1 VSIFRLDFQERKGGY
16 MSDDII
22 LQMSNI
28 EMNFPGVRALANVDF
43 TLRKGEVHSVMGEN
57 GAGKSTL
64 IKCLTGVYQMDS
76 GTILYDGKKIRPQS
90 VSDAMKLGISSVY
103 QEVNLCPN
111 LTVAENIFIGR
122 QPMKAGAL
130 VDWKK
135 MNKLSK
141 EALQKFDLDINVT
154 RNLDSYSV
162 AIQQMIAIAR
172 AVDVDAKILILDEPT
187 SSLDKEE
194 VARLFEVINKL
205 KSEGMAIIFISHFL
219 DQVYEISDR
228 ITVLRNGELIGEY
241 LAQDLPQ
248 IELVT
253 KMVGKDFDQIT
264 NLKKVAQKEDS
275 KVVIDAKKISV
286 NASIKDVDVTLKEG
300 EVLGFA
306 GLLGSGRSETAKALF
321 GIDRINDGAIS
332 IKGNA
337 VQLRSP
343 TVAIKQHIAFCPED
357 RKSDAVVA
365 ELTVRENIILAL
377 QGRMGMFKSM
387 SRKKQNELANK
398 YIDLLGIAT
407 PDAEKKIGEL
417 SGGNQQKCILARWLA
432 TEPDALIM
440 DEPTRGIDVGAKA
453 EIMKLTLELCEK
465 GMAVAFIS
473 SELEEV
479 VKLSNK
485 IIVMRDRRKIAE
497 LGEDEIDHDRIL
509 QTIAGGDSA

>member
-1 VSIFRLDFQERKGGY
+1 MEKDV
-16 MSDDII
+16 I

-76 GTILYDGKKIRPQS
+76 GKIIYDGKQIRPQS

-122 QPMKAGAL
+122 QPMKGVAL
-130 VDWKK
+130 VDWAK
-135 MNKLSK
+135 MNRLSQ
-141 EALQKFDLDINVT
+141 EALEKFNLEINVT

-162 AIQQMIAIAR
+162 AIQQMVAIAR
-172 AVDVDAKILILDEPT
+172 AVDVEAKILILDEPT
-187 SSLDKEE
+187 SSLDKDE
-194 VARLFEVINKL
+194 VNRLFEVIRKL

-241 LAQDLPQ
+241 LAEELPQ
-248 IELVT
+248 IELVK
-253 KMVGKDFDQIT
+253 KMVGKELEQMT
-264 NLKKVAQKEDS
+264 SLKRAAHKEEN
-275 KVVIDAKKISV
+275 KVVIEAESISV
-286 NASIKDVDVTLKEG
+286 DASIKDVDLSLREG

-306 GLLGSGRSETAKALF
+306 GLLGSGRSETARALF
-321 GIDRINDGAIS
+321 GIDRISEGTVS
-332 IKGNA
+332 INGSA

-343 TVAIKQHIAFCPED
+343 TTAIKHKIAFCPED
-357 RKSDAVVA
+357 RKRDAVVA

-377 QGRMGMFKSM
+377 QGRLGMFKYIT
-387 SRKKQNELANK
+387 RKKQNELANK
-398 YIDLLGIAT
+398 YIELLGIAT

-479 VKLSNK
+479 VKLSNNV
-485 IIVMRDRRKIAE
+485 IVMRDRKKVAE
-497 LGEDEIDHDRIL
+497 LSGDEVDHDRIL
-509 QTIAGGDSA
+509 ETIAGGGTA

>member
-1 VSIFRLDFQERKGGY
+1 MENDV
-16 MSDDII
+16 I

-28 EMNFPGVRALANVDF
+28 EMNFTGVRALANVDF
-43 TLRKGEVHSVMGEN
+43 ALRKGEVHSVMGEN

-76 GTILYDGKKIRPQS
+76 GTIMFDGMQIRPQS
-90 VSDAMKLGISSVY
+90 VSEAMKLGISSVY

-122 QPMKAGAL
+122 QPMNGPL
-130 VDWKK
+130 VDWTK
-135 MNKLSK
+135 MNRLSREALSK
-141 EALQKFDLDINVT
+141 FNLDIDVT

-162 AIQQMIAIAR
+162 AIQQMVAIAR
-172 AVDVDAKILILDEPT
+172 AVDIDAKVLIFDEPT

-194 VARLFEVINKL
+194 VARLFEVIRRL
-205 KSEGMAIIFISHFL
+205 KSEGMAIIFITHFL

-228 ITVLRNGELIGEY
+228 ITVLRNGDLIGEY
-241 LAQDLPQ
+241 LVEDLPQ

-253 KMVGKDFDQIT
+253 KMIGKELDQMST
-264 NLKKVAQKEDS
+264 LKKAEQKEENA
-275 KVVIDAKKISV
+275 VVVKAENISV
-286 NASIKDVDVTLKEG
+286 DASIKEIDLSLREG

-306 GLLGSGRSETAKALF
+306 GLLGSGRSETARALF
-321 GIDRINDGAIS
+321 GVDRISTGTIT
-332 IKGNA
+332 IRGNETH
-337 VQLRSP
+337 LRSP
-343 TVAIKQHIAFCPED
+343 AMAIKQRIAFCPED

-365 ELTVRENIILAL
+365 DLTVRENIILAL
-377 QGRMGMFKSM
+377 QSRNGMFKYLT
-387 SRKKQNELANK
+387 RKKQNDLANK
-398 YIDLLGIAT
+398 YIELLGIVT

-417 SGGNQQKCILARWLA
+417 SGGNQQKCIVARWLA

-479 VKLSNK
+479 VKLSNN
-485 IIVMRDRRKIAE
+485 IIVMRDQRKVAE
-497 LGEDEIDHDRIL
+497 MSGDEIDHDRIL
-509 QTIAGGDSA
+509 QTIAGGESA

>member
-1 VSIFRLDFQERKGGY
+1 MKGMSFY
-16 MSDDII
+16 MNDDVI

-28 EMNFPGVRALANVDF
+28 EMNFPGVRALADVDF
-43 TLRKGEVHSVMGEN
+43 TLRRGEVHSVMGEN

-76 GTILYDGKKIRPQS
+76 GTIIYDGKKIRPQS
-90 VSDAMKLGISSVY
+90 VSEAMKLGISSVY

-122 QPMKAGAL
+122 QPMKAGVL

-135 MNKLSK
+135 MNKLSQ
-141 EALQKFDLDINVT
+141 EALKKFNLDINVT

-162 AIQQMIAIAR
+162 AIQQMVAIAR
-172 AVDVDAKILILDEPT
+172 AVDVEAKILIFDEPT

-194 VARLFEVINKL
+194 SERLFDVIRRL
-205 KSEGMAIIFISHFL
+205 KSEGMAIIFITHFL

-241 LAQDLPQ
+241 LAKDLPQ

-253 KMVGKDFDQIT
+253 KMIGKDFDQIT
-264 NLKKVAQKEDS
+264 SLKKAVPKEDN
-275 KVVIDAKKISV
+275 KVIIEAENISV
-286 NASIKDVDVTLKEG
+286 DASVQNVDLTLREG

-306 GLLGSGRSETAKALF
+306 GLLGSGRSETARALF
-321 GIDRINDGAIS
+321 GIDKINTGKLS
-332 IKGNA
+332 IKGNS
-337 VQLRSP
+337 VSLRNP
-343 TVAIKQHIAFCPED
+343 VMAIKHRLAFCPED
-357 RKSDAVVA
+357 RKSDAIVA
-365 ELTVRENIILAL
+365 DLTVRENIVLAL
-377 QGRMGMFKSM
+377 QGRTGMFNYIT
-387 SRKKQNELANK
+387 RKKQRELANK
-398 YIDLLGIAT
+398 YIKLLGIAT

-417 SGGNQQKCILARWLA
+417 SGGNQQKCIIARWLA
-432 TEPDALIM
+432 TEPEALIM

-453 EIMKLTLELCEK
+453 EIMKLTLELCEN

-479 VKLSNK
+479 IKLSNNVV
-485 IIVMRDRRKIAE
+485 VMRDKKKVAE
-497 LGEDEIDHDRIL
+497 LKEGEIDHDHVL
-509 QTIAGGDSA
+509 QTIAGGETA

>member
-1 VSIFRLDFQERKGGY
+1 MENDV
-16 MSDDII
+16 I

-43 TLRKGEVHSVMGEN
+43 TLRRGEVHSVMGEN

-64 IKCLTGVYQMDS
+64 IKCLTGVYKMDS
-76 GTILYDGKKIRPQS
+76 GTIIFDGRQIHPQS
-90 VSDAMKLGISSVY
+90 VSEAMKLGISSVY

-122 QPMKAGAL
+122 QPMKAGVL
-130 VDWKK
+130 VDWAK
-135 MNKLSK
+135 MNKQSQ
-141 EALQKFDLDINVT
+141 EALKKFNLDINVT

-162 AIQQMIAIAR
+162 AIQQMVAIAR
-172 AVDVDAKILILDEPT
+172 AVDVDAKILVFDEPT

-194 VARLFEVINKL
+194 AERLFEVIRRL
-205 KSEGMAIIFISHFL
+205 KSEGMAIIFITHFL
-219 DQVYEISDR
+219 DQVYQISDR
-228 ITVLRNGELIGEY
+228 ITVLRNGELVGEY
-241 LAQDLPQ
+241 PAKDLPQ

-253 KMVGKDFDQIT
+253 KMIGKEFDQMT
-264 NLKKVAQKEDS
+264 SLKKAVPKEDS
-275 KVVIDAKKISV
+275 KVIIEAEKISV
-286 NASIKDVDVTLKEG
+286 DASVQNIDLTLREG

-321 GIDRINDGAIS
+321 GIDRINTGTLS
-332 IKGNA
+332 IRGNA
-337 VQLRSP
+337 VQLRNP
-343 TVAIKQHIAFCPED
+343 AMAIKKHIAFCPED

-377 QGRMGMFKSM
+377 QGRKGMFKNI
-387 SRKKQNELANK
+387 SRKKQNELADK
-398 YIDLLGIAT
+398 YIKLLGIVT
-407 PDAEKKIGEL
+407 PDAEKKVGEL
-417 SGGNQQKCILARWLA
+417 SGGNQQKVILARWLA
-432 TEPDALIM
+432 TEPEALIM

-453 EIMKLTLELCEK
+453 EIMKLTLELCEN

-479 VKLSNK
+479 IKLSNN

-497 LGEDEIDHDRIL
+497 LKEDEIDHDRVL
-509 QTIAGGDSA
+509 QTIAGGESA

>member
-1 VSIFRLDFQERKGGY
+1 MENDV
-16 MSDDII
+16 I

-76 GTILYDGKKIRPQS
+76 GSIVFDGRSIRPNS

-130 VDWKK
+130 IDWKK
-135 MNKLSK
+135 MNRLSK

-154 RNLDSYSV
+154 KNLDTYSV

-172 AVDVDAKILILDEPT
+172 AVDIDAKILILDEPT

-194 VARLFEVINKL
+194 VARLFEVIRKL
-205 KSEGMAIIFISHFL
+205 KSEGIAIIFISHFL

-241 LAQDLPQ
+241 LAADLPQ
-248 IELVT
+248 IELV
-253 KMVGKDFDQIT
+253 KLMVGKELEQMT
-264 NLKKVAQKEDS
+264 KLKRTSHTDEH
-275 KVVIDAKKISV
+275 KVVVEAKNISV
-286 NASIKDVDVTLKEG
+286 PASIQDVGLTLIEG

-321 GIDRINDGAIS
+321 GIDRISDGAIS
-332 IKGNA
+332 IRGNT
-337 VQLRSP
+337 VQLKNP
-343 TVAIKQHIAFCPED
+343 AMAIKQKIAFCPED
-357 RKSDAVVA
+357 RKSDAVIA
-365 ELTVRENIILAL
+365 DLTTRENIVLAL
-377 QGRMGMFKSM
+377 QGRMGMFKYLSK
-387 SRKKQNELANK
+387 KKQKELADK
-398 YIDLLGIAT
+398 YIKLLGIAT

-432 TEPDALIM
+432 TEPDAIIM

-453 EIMKLTLELCEK
+453 EIMKLTLELCEN

-479 VKLSNK
+479 IKLSNSVV
-485 IIVMRDRRKIAE
+485 VMRDRKKVAQ
-497 LGEDEIDHDRIL
+497 LHGDEIDHDRIL
-509 QTIAGGDSA
+509 EKIAGGELA

>member
-1 VSIFRLDFQERKGGY
+1 
-16 MSDDII
+16 MNDDVI

-28 EMNFPGVRALANVDF
+28 EMNFPGVRALAGVDF
-43 TLRKGEVHSVMGEN
+43 TLRRGEVHSVMGEN

-76 GTILYDGKKIRPQS
+76 GTIVYDGTNIRPQS
-90 VSDAMKLGISSVY
+90 VSEAMKLGISSVY

-111 LTVAENIFIGR
+111 LTVAENVFIGR
-122 QPMKAGAL
+122 QPMKAGLL
-130 VDWKK
+130 VDWAK

-141 EALQKFDLDINVT
+141 EALKKFNLNINVT

-162 AIQQMIAIAR
+162 AIQQMVAIAR
-172 AVDVDAKILILDEPT
+172 AVDVEAKILILDEPT

-194 VARLFEVINKL
+194 SERLFEVIRRL
-205 KSEGMAIIFISHFL
+205 KSEGMAIIFITHFL

-228 ITVLRNGELIGEY
+228 ITVLRNGELVGEY
-241 LAQDLPQ
+241 MAKDLPQ

-253 KMVGKDFDQIT
+253 KMIGKEFDQISS
-264 NLKKVAQKEDS
+264 LKKAAPTEDS
-275 KVVIDAKKISV
+275 KVIIEAESISV
-286 NASIKDVDVTLKEG
+286 DASIQDVDLSLRGG

-306 GLLGSGRSETAKALF
+306 GLLGSGRSETAKAMF
-321 GIDRINDGAIS
+321 GIDKISTGTLS

-343 TVAIKQHIAFCPED
+343 ALAIKQHIAFCPED
-357 RKSDAVVA
+357 RKRDAIVA
-365 ELTVRENIILAL
+365 DLTVRENIILAL
-377 QGRMGMFKSM
+377 QGRMGMFKYIT
-387 SRKKQNELANK
+387 RKKQNEIANK
-398 YIDLLGIAT
+398 YIKLLGIAT

-417 SGGNQQKCILARWLA
+417 SGGNQQKVILARWLA
-432 TEPDALIM
+432 TEPEALIM

-453 EIMKLTLELCEK
+453 EIMKLTLDLCEN

-479 VKLSNK
+479 IKLSNR
-485 IIVMRDRRKIAE
+485 IVVMRDRRKVAE
-497 LGEDEIDHDRIL
+497 LGDEEIDHDQIL
-509 QTIAGGDSA
+509 QIIAGGEKS

>member
-1 VSIFRLDFQERKGGY
+1 MENDV
-16 MSDDII
+16 I

-76 GTILYDGKKIRPQS
+76 GSIVFDGRSIRPNS

-122 QPMKAGAL
+122 HPMKAGAL
-130 VDWKK
+130 IDWKK
-135 MNKLSK
+135 MNRLSK

-154 RNLDSYSV
+154 KNLDTYSV

-172 AVDVDAKILILDEPT
+172 AVDIDAKILILDEPT

-194 VARLFEVINKL
+194 VARLFEVIRKL
-205 KSEGMAIIFISHFL
+205 KSEGIAIIFISHFL

-241 LAQDLPQ
+241 LAADLPQ
-248 IELVT
+248 IELV
-253 KMVGKDFDQIT
+253 KLMVGKELEQMT
-264 NLKKVAQKEDS
+264 KLKRTSHTDEH
-275 KVVIDAKKISV
+275 KVVVEAKNISV
-286 NASIKDVDVTLKEG
+286 PASIQDVGLTLIEG

-321 GIDRINDGAIS
+321 GIDRISDGAIS
-332 IKGNA
+332 IRGNT
-337 VQLRSP
+337 VQLKNP
-343 TVAIKQHIAFCPED
+343 AMAIKQKIAFCPED
-357 RKSDAVVA
+357 RKSDAVIA
-365 ELTVRENIILAL
+365 DLTTRENIVLAL
-377 QGRMGMFKSM
+377 QGRMGMFKYLSK
-387 SRKKQNELANK
+387 KKQKELADK
-398 YIDLLGIAT
+398 YIKLLGIAT

-432 TEPDALIM
+432 TEPDAIIM

-453 EIMKLTLELCEK
+453 EIMKLTLELCEN

-479 VKLSNK
+479 VKLSNSVV
-485 IIVMRDRRKIAE
+485 VMRDRKKVAE
-497 LGEDEIDHDRIL
+497 LHRDEIDHDRIL
-509 QTIAGGDSA
+509 EKIAGGEKV

>member
-1 VSIFRLDFQERKGGY
+1 
-16 MSDDII
+16 
-22 LQMSNI
+22 MSNI
-28 EMNFPGVRALANVDF
+28 EMNFTGVRALANVDF
-43 TLRKGEVHSVMGEN
+43 ALRKGEVHSVMGEN

-76 GTILYDGKKIRPQS
+76 GTIMFDGMQIRPQS
-90 VSDAMKLGISSVY
+90 VSEAMKLGISSVY

-122 QPMKAGAL
+122 QPMNGPL
-130 VDWKK
+130 VDWTK
-135 MNKLSK
+135 MNRLSREALSK
-141 EALQKFDLDINVT
+141 FNLEIDVT

-162 AIQQMIAIAR
+162 AIQQMVAIAR
-172 AVDVDAKILILDEPT
+172 AVDIDAKVLIFDEPT

-194 VARLFEVINKL
+194 VARLFEVIRRL
-205 KSEGMAIIFISHFL
+205 KSEGMAIIFITHFL

-228 ITVLRNGELIGEY
+228 ITVLRNGDLIGEY
-241 LAQDLPQ
+241 LVEDLPQ

-253 KMVGKDFDQIT
+253 KMIGKELDQMST
-264 NLKKVAQKEDS
+264 LKKAEQKEENA
-275 KVVIDAKKISV
+275 VVVKAENISV
-286 NASIKDVDVTLKEG
+286 DASIKEIDLSLREG

-306 GLLGSGRSETAKALF
+306 GLLGSGRSETARALF
-321 GIDRINDGAIS
+321 GVDRISTGTIT
-332 IKGNA
+332 IRGNETH
-337 VQLRSP
+337 LRSP
-343 TVAIKQHIAFCPED
+343 AMAIKQRIAFCPED

-365 ELTVRENIILAL
+365 DLTVRENIILAL
-377 QGRMGMFKSM
+377 QSRNGMFKYLT
-387 SRKKQNELANK
+387 RKKQNDLANK
-398 YIDLLGIAT
+398 YIELLGIVT

-417 SGGNQQKCILARWLA
+417 SGGNQQKCIVARWLA

-479 VKLSNK
+479 VKLSNN
-485 IIVMRDRRKIAE
+485 IIVMRDQRKVAE
-497 LGEDEIDHDRIL
+497 MSGDEIDHDRIL
-509 QTIAGGDSA
+509 QTIAGGESA

>member
-1 VSIFRLDFQERKGGY
+1 MGGRV
-16 MSDDII
+16 SDDVI

-28 EMNFPGVRALANVDF
+28 EMNFPGVRALADVDF

-76 GTILYDGKKIRPQS
+76 GTIVFDGQRIRPQS

-154 RNLDSYSV
+154 RNLDTYSV
-162 AIQQMIAIAR
+162 AIQQMVAIAR
-172 AVDVDAKILILDEPT
+172 AVDVEAKILILDEPT
-187 SSLDKEE
+187 SSLDKGE
-194 VARLFEVINKL
+194 VARLFEVIRKL
-205 KSEGMAIIFISHFL
+205 KSEGMAIIFITHFL

-228 ITVLRNGELIGEY
+228 ITVLRNGELVGEY
-241 LAQDLPQ
+241 LTEDLPH

-253 KMVGKDFDQIT
+253 KMVGKDFDQIS
-264 NLKKVAQKEDS
+264 NLKKAIPKEDC
-275 KVVIDAKKISV
+275 KVVIEADKISV
-286 NASIKDVDVTLKEG
+286 DASIQNVDLTLKEG
-300 EVLGFA
+300 EILGFS
-306 GLLGSGRSETAKALF
+306 GLLGSGRSETARAMF
-321 GIDRINDGAIS
+321 GIDKISTGTLS

-337 VQLRSP
+337 VQLRNP
-343 TVAIKQHIAFCPED
+343 AMAIRQHIAFCPED

-365 ELTVRENIILAL
+365 DLTVRENIVLAL
-377 QGRMGMFKSM
+377 QGRMGMFKYIT
-387 SRKKQNELANK
+387 RKKQKELANR
-398 YIDLLGIAT
+398 YIELLGIAT

-432 TEPDALIM
+432 TEPEALIM

-479 VKLSNK
+479 IKLSNR
-485 IIVMRDRRKIAE
+485 IMVMRDRRKVAE
-497 LGEDEIDHDRIL
+497 LHDEDIDHDQIL
-509 QTIAGGDSA
+509 QIIAGGEKS

>member
-1 VSIFRLDFQERKGGY
+1 
-16 MSDDII
+16 MNDDII
-22 LQMSNI
+22 LQMSDI
-28 EMNFPGVRALANVDF
+28 EMNFPGVRALAGVNF
-43 TLRKGEVHSVMGEN
+43 TLRRGEVHSVMGEN

-76 GTILYDGKKIRPQS
+76 GTIMFDGKQIRPQS

-122 QPMKAGAL
+122 QPMKAGTL

-154 RNLDSYSV
+154 RNLDTYSV
-162 AIQQMIAIAR
+162 AIQQMVAIAR
-172 AVDVDAKILILDEPT
+172 AVDIEAKILILDEPT
-187 SSLDKEE
+187 SSLDKDE
-194 VARLFEVINKL
+194 VARLFEVIRKL
-205 KSEGMAIIFISHFL
+205 KSEGMAIIFITHFL

-241 LAQDLPQ
+241 FAKDLPH

-253 KMVGKDFDQIT
+253 KMVGKEFDQISS
-264 NLKKVAQKEDS
+264 LKKATPDKDC
-275 KVVIDAKKISV
+275 KVVIEADKISV
-286 NASIKDVDVTLKEG
+286 DASIQNVDLTLREG
-300 EVLGFA
+300 EILGFS
-306 GLLGSGRSETAKALF
+306 GLLGSGRSETARAMF
-321 GIDRINDGAIS
+321 GLDKIQTGKLS

-337 VQLRSP
+337 VQLRNP
-343 TVAIKQHIAFCPED
+343 AMAIKQRIAFCPED

-365 ELTVRENIILAL
+365 DLTVRENIILAL
-377 QGRMGMFKSM
+377 QGRVGMFKYIT
-387 SRKKQNELANK
+387 RKKQNELANK
-398 YIDLLGIAT
+398 YIKLLGIVT
-407 PDAEKKIGEL
+407 PDAEKKVGEL

-432 TEPDALIM
+432 TEPEALIL

-453 EIMKLTLELCEK
+453 EIMKLTLDLCEN

-479 VKLSNK
+479 IKLSNR
-485 IIVMRDRRKIAE
+485 IVVMRDRRKVAE
-497 LGEDEIDHDRIL
+497 LKDDEIDHDRVL
-509 QTIAGGDSA
+509 QIIAGGEGA

>member
-1 VSIFRLDFQERKGGY
+1 MNNDV
-16 MSDDII
+16 I

-28 EMNFPGVRALANVDF
+28 EMNFPGVRALADVDF
-43 TLRKGEVHSVMGEN
+43 TLRKGEIHSVMGEN

-76 GTILYDGKKIRPQS
+76 GTIVYDGKKIRPQS
-90 VSDAMKLGISSVY
+90 VSEAMKIGISSVY

-122 QPMKAGAL
+122 QPMKSGVL

-135 MNKLSK
+135 MNKLSR
-141 EALQKFDLDINVT
+141 EALSRFDLDINVT

-162 AIQQMIAIAR
+162 AVQQMVAIAR
-172 AVDVDAKILILDEPT
+172 AVDVEAKILIFDEPT
-187 SSLDKEE
+187 SSLDKGE
-194 VARLFEVINKL
+194 VKRLFEVINKL
-205 KSEGMAIIFISHFL
+205 KSEGMAIIFISHYL

-241 LAQDLPQ
+241 LAKDLPQ

-264 NLKKVAQKEDS
+264 NLKKAVPKEDC
-275 KVVIDAKKISV
+275 KVVVEAENISV
-286 NASIKDVDVTLKEG
+286 DASVKDIDLTLREG

-306 GLLGSGRSETAKALF
+306 GLLGSGRSETARALF
-321 GIDRINDGAIS
+321 GIDRINKGTLT
-332 IKGNA
+332 IKGHLVN
-337 VQLRSP
+337 LRNP
-343 TVAIKQHIAFCPED
+343 AMAIKHRMAFCPED

-365 ELTVRENIILAL
+365 DLTVRENIVLAL
-377 QGRMGMFKSM
+377 QGRIGMFKYIR
-387 SRKKQNELANK
+387 RKKQNELANK
-398 YIDLLGIAT
+398 YIQLLGIAT

-432 TEPDALIM
+432 TEPEALIM

-453 EIMKLTLELCEK
+453 EIMKLTLELCEN

-479 VKLSNK
+479 IKLSNH
-485 IIVMRDRRKIAE
+485 IVVMRDRRKVAE
-497 LGEDEIDHDRIL
+497 LSNGEIDHDRIL
-509 QTIAGGDSA
+509 QTIAGGERA

>member
-1 VSIFRLDFQERKGGY
+1 

-22 LQMSNI
+22 LQMTDI
-28 EMNFPGVRALANVDF
+28 EMNFPGVRALAGVDF
-43 TLRKGEVHSVMGEN
+43 TLRRGEVHSVMGEN

-76 GTILYDGKKIRPQS
+76 GTIMYDGKQIRPQS

-122 QPMKAGAL
+122 QPKKAGVL

-141 EALQKFDLDINVT
+141 DALQKFDLDINVT
-154 RNLDSYSV
+154 RNLDTYSV
-162 AIQQMIAIAR
+162 AIQQMVAIAR
-172 AVDVDAKILILDEPT
+172 AVDVEAKILILDEPT
-187 SSLDKEE
+187 SSLDKDE

-205 KSEGMAIIFISHFL
+205 KSEGMAIIFITHFL
-219 DQVYEISDR
+219 DQVYAISDR

-241 LAQDLPQ
+241 MAQDLPQ
-248 IELVT
+248 IELVK
-253 KMVGKDFDQIT
+253 KMVGKELEQMT
-264 NLKKVAQKEDS
+264 KLEKVKHTDEN
-275 KVVIDAKKISV
+275 KVVIKAEQVSV
-286 NASIKDVDVTLKEG
+286 AASVQDIDLTLTEG

-306 GLLGSGRSETAKALF
+306 GLLGSGRSETARALF
-321 GIDRINDGAIS
+321 GIDRINGGKITVR
-332 IKGNA
+332 GNP
-337 VQLRSP
+337 VQLRNP
-343 TVAIKQHIAFCPED
+343 AMAIRHKIAFCPED

-365 ELTVRENIILAL
+365 DLTVRENIVLAL
-377 QGRMGMFKSM
+377 QGRMGMFRYLT
-387 SRKKQNELANK
+387 RKKQNELANK
-398 YIDLLGIAT
+398 YINLLGIAT
-407 PDAEKKIGEL
+407 PDADKKIGEL

-432 TEPDALIM
+432 TEPEALIM

-479 VKLSNK
+479 IKLSNSVA
-485 IIVMRDRRKIAE
+485 VMRDRKKVAH
-497 LGEDEIDHDRIL
+497 LDGDEIDHDRIL
-509 QTIAGGDSA
+509 EKIAGGERT

>member
-1 VSIFRLDFQERKGGY
+1 
-16 MSDDII
+16 MSDDVI

-76 GTILYDGKKIRPQS
+76 GTILYNGKSIRPQS
-90 VSDAMKLGISSVY
+90 VSDAMKIGISSVY

-122 QPMKAGAL
+122 QPMKGGVL
-130 VDWKK
+130 VDWAK
-135 MNKLSK
+135 MNKLSR
-141 EALQKFDLDINVT
+141 EALKKFNLDINVT

-162 AIQQMIAIAR
+162 AVQQMVAIAR
-172 AVDVDAKILILDEPT
+172 AVDVDAKVLIFDEPT
-187 SSLDKEE
+187 SSLDKDE
-194 VARLFEVINKL
+194 VQRLFDVIRRL

-241 LAQDLPQ
+241 PAAELPQ
-248 IELVT
+248 IELVK
-253 KMVGKDFDQIT
+253 KMVGKELEQMT
-264 NLKKVAQKEDS
+264 KLEKTKHTEEH
-275 KVVIDAKKISV
+275 KVVIAAENVSV
-286 NASIKDVDVTLKEG
+286 AASIQDVDVALVEG

-321 GIDRINDGAIS
+321 GIDRISEGTIS
-332 IKGNA
+332 IRGSA
-337 VQLRSP
+337 VQLRNP
-343 TVAIKQHIAFCPED
+343 AQAIKQKIAFCPED
-357 RKSDAVVA
+357 RKRDAVVA
-365 ELTVRENIILAL
+365 ELTIRENIILAL
-377 QGRMGMFKSM
+377 QGRMGMFNYIT
-387 SRKKQNELANK
+387 RKKQNELADK
-398 YIDLLGIAT
+398 YIELLGIAT

-479 VKLSNK
+479 IKLSNSVV
-485 IIVMRDRRKIAE
+485 VMRDRKKVAQ
-497 LGEDEIDHDRIL
+497 LDGDDIDHDSIL
-509 QTIAGGDSA
+509 EKIAGGEK